1 MIPKAERDADAAI
14 LAAATGGMW
23 ITVAPRSQEGG
34 VQLAGFGPALA
45 KDWPTATSLRVGGA
59 DSSTAEKAALV
70 AVEAARM
77 TMEQHAAN
85 AKAAAHAVN
94 RLPVYIEAAA
104 EMERLK
110 TLIAETAQRHEK
122 EAKGLRKRGNAD
134 AAALKMAFSE
144 ELYRVLGE
152 FWMGPEATKDFE
164 RLLRGSK

>member
-14 LAAATGGMW
+14 LAALPKYIEVDEDGSVWDCPGHGAH
-23 ITVAPRSQEGG
+23 VA
-34 VQLAGFGPALA
+34 
-45 KDWPTATSLRVGGA
+45 RVGDVTDA
-59 DSSTAEKAALV
+59 DI
-70 AVEAARM
+70 R
-77 TMEQHAAN
+77 
-85 AKAAAHAVN
+85 KAAAHAVN